1 MSDYSNITSHIFR
14 HPCLV
19 EGPGWSGI
27 GFVQYI
33 FLKVSR
39 ACRRPK
45 TVPVLLVHPSPT
57 HPGCHFTVSTT
68 WAIRPTC
75 LWAFELVRFV
85 SSSWAIQPT
94 WEPQLSLCLETLFRS
109 YNTGGKFI
117 REKEKKKRKV
127 DSSWDGMFYGNHP
140 RGQVQPCLD
149 LLMQI
154 IVILTM

>member
-1 MSDYSNITSHIFR
+1 MLS
-14 HPCLV
+14 
-19 EGPGWSGI
+19 
-27 GFVQYI
+27 
-33 FLKVSR
+33 
-39 ACRRPK
+39 RRPR
-45 TVPVLLVHPSPT
+45 VVRDWICPVYFPEGL
-57 HPGCHFTVSTT
+57 PGLQKAQDCSCPPHTPISHTPRVSFHRKHNLSNST
-68 WAIRPTC
+68 TC

-85 SSSWAIQPT
+85 SRSWAIQPT